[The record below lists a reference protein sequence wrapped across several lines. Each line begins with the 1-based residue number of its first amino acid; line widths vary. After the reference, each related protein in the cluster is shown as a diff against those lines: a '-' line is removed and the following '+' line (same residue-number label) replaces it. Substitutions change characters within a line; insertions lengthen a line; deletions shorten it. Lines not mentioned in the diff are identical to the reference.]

1 MDLEN
6 IFWFW
11 FAWLLIFWFLKL
23 KCLYNLQS
31 CPSEK
36 FDQNKLWICLYFSG
50 WTFYAFLYFMLA
62 SAWLYCI
69 PSDFKP
75 LSLNISFHPQW
86 IQLQVNLRIKNSD
99 SLSFEALIRAPT
111 RIKRCWKNERRK
123 GGCVRSHNNKS
134 TDGVRDSS
142 DTIRAGLIGKLSIV
156 HSLARLFSS
165 FTCQITPNVVV
176 VSL

>member
-1 MDLEN
+1 MNFVFVFFLILFCNRGIVKIKIEWIWKIFFGFDLLGY
-6 IFWFW
+6 
-11 FAWLLIFWFLKL
+11 WLFFMFL

-31 CPSEK
+31 CPLEK

-86 IQLQVNLRIKNSD
+86 IQLQVNLRIKKSV
-99 SLSFEALIRAPT
+99 SLSFEALIRAP
-111 RIKRCWKNERRK
+111 
-123 GGCVRSHNNKS
+123 G
-134 TDGVRDSS
+134 
-142 DTIRAGLIGKLSIV
+142 
-156 HSLARLFSS
+156 
-165 FTCQITPNVVV
+165 
-176 VSL
+176 